1 MSVPSLSTVGQFA
14 VDRRSIACYGRRP
27 MVNNT
32 EGNTMVEDR
41 IAALEARAN
50 TLEARLR
57 RLEGAPA
64 CTEPAESRR
73 AAPLRIVAAPA
84 PMPPAARRPARQR
97 ELGLEEFL
105 GGSVLAW
112 LGGTAVVAGL
122 AFLLTIAVSRGW
134 LGEGAR
140 TALAG
145 ALSLGLLGI
154 GVRLR
159 ERRGRNDAA
168 LSAAAAGLAGAFG
181 TLVVAGQV
189 YELIP
194 TAVALLGAL
203 AVGGA
208 ATALAIRWQAQ
219 VMGWIGLTGALLA

>member
-1 MSVPSLSTVGQFA
+1 MVDSLL
-14 VDRRSIACYGRRP
+14 ACRP

-32 EGNTMVEDR
+32 ERNTMVEDR

-50 TLEARLR
+50 TFEARLR
-57 RLEGAPA
+57 QLEGAP
-64 CTEPAESRR
+64 PARAAQAEGRR
-73 AAPLRIVAAPA
+73 AVRAPIAAPTPA
-84 PMPPAARRPARQR
+84 PRPAPPRQ
-97 ELGLEEFL
+97 LDLEDFL

-122 AFLLTIAVSRGW
+122 AFLLTVAVSRGW

-145 ALSLGLLGI
+145 ALSLGLLGC

-168 LSAAAAGLAGAFG
+168 LSGRRGPRRPVRHPRRGRPGLCAHPGGRGAGRCARHGRCGHRAGRALAGAGDRLAG
-181 TLVVAGQV
+181 TG
-189 YELIP
+189 
-194 TAVALLGAL
+194 
-203 AVGGA
+203 
-208 ATALAIRWQAQ
+208 R
-219 VMGWIGLTGALLA
+219 

>member
-1 MSVPSLSTVGQFA
+1 
-14 VDRRSIACYGRRP
+14 

-32 EGNTMVEDR
+32 ERNTMVEDR

-50 TLEARLR
+50 TFEARLR
-57 RLEGAPA
+57 QLEGTPPA
-64 CTEPAESRR
+64 RAEGLRAAMRSRR
-73 AAPLRIVAAPA
+73 AVRTSVSAPDPAPAAPA
-84 PMPPAARRPARQR
+84 PRRQ
-97 ELGLEEFL
+97 LDLEDFL

-112 LGGTAVVAGL
+112 LGGGAVVAGL
-122 AFLLTIAVSRGW
+122 AFLLTVAVSRGW

-145 ALSLGLLGI
+145 ALSLGLLSF

-168 LSAAAAGLAGAFG
+168 LSAAAAGLAGLFG

>member
-1 MSVPSLSTVGQFA
+1 
-14 VDRRSIACYGRRP
+14 
-27 MVNNT
+27 
-32 EGNTMVEDR
+32 MVEDR
-41 IAALEARAN
+41 LTALEARAS
-50 TLEARLR
+50 TLEARVR
-57 RLEGAPA
+57 ELERTPVWDPTHPEA
-64 CTEPAESRR
+64 
-73 AAPLRIVAAPA
+73 
-84 PMPPAARRPARQR
+84 PPAAPTGPTTSDTPRIPTGAVRPARD
-97 ELGLEEFL
+97 LEDL
-105 GGSVLAW
+105 VGGRVLAW
-112 LGGTAVVAGL
+112 LGGVAVLAGL

-145 ALSLGLLGI
+145 ALSLGLLAA

-168 LSAAAAGLAGAFG
+168 LSAAAAGIAGAFG